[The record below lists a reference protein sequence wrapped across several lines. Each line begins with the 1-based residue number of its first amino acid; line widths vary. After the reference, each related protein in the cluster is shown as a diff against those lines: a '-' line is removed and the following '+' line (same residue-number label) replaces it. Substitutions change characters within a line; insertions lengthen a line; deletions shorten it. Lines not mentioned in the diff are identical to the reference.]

1 MEETLSNRIC
11 RPAGDVCAVL
21 HINWQQS
28 SRNAWLEIPQRA
40 PGMTSPR
47 SRMPGDLGISPPSRL
62 NYSTRNS
69 FLQCWALSRLLCNSV
84 SIQQTSVLSTQNPP
98 SLVHGWVLCPQGAR
112 TTRADLSQGPGP
124 QLSPRPVDPSPR
136 FLYWSSSS
144 GMAWDC
150 TPLTANNLDDLYRPS
165 PLPSTEMFPNFSL
178 LPRSPS
184 LTHKSI
190 LYEQSLLLNC
200 SEGVPQLLP
209 LPSPFPCPLSD
220 SFYSP
225 STLHPLKG
233 LTLSLTVGGFQKK
246 EERFFKWSHVQTHLL
261 SCLLSR
267 VILQC

>member
-112 TTRADLSQGPGP
+112 TTRADLSQGLALSWAQGLWTPRLAFFTGPHPPGWFETAHP
-124 QLSPRPVDPSPR
+124 WLPTTWMTFTGPHLYPVQR
-136 FLYWSSSS
+136 CFL
-144 GMAWDC
+144 
-150 TPLTANNLDDLYRPS
+150 T
-165 PLPSTEMFPNFSL
+165 
-178 LPRSPS
+178 
-184 LTHKSI
+184 
-190 LYEQSLLLNC
+190 
-200 SEGVPQLLP
+200 
-209 LPSPFPCPLSD
+209 FPC
-220 SFYSP
+220 
-225 STLHPLKG
+225 
-233 LTLSLTVGGFQKK
+233 
-246 EERFFKWSHVQTHLL
+246 
-261 SCLLSR
+261 CLVLPP
-267 VILQC
+267 